1 MVACYCC
8 SSWRWWW
15 SDSLWAFSQGYDCTH
30 CHVVPSKCCCG
41 DFSLQSHRH
50 DLQKLTTVLVD
61 MYCWVTSLHNIFLS
75 NHVPCHETAG
85 LKSVSGGQSVKRPD
99 CGFAK
104 LVFNVSKS
112 AKEVC
117 PYPWA
122 ISPQKWLQDDT
133 YLTLAL
139 LFLLIRVLCF
149 LLPIVASAWKQH

>member
-1 MVACYCC
+1 M
-8 SSWRWWW
+8 
-15 SDSLWAFSQGYDCTH
+15 
-30 CHVVPSKCCCG
+30 
-41 DFSLQSHRH
+41 
-50 DLQKLTTVLVD
+50 
-61 MYCWVTSLHNIFLS
+61 
-75 NHVPCHETAG
+75 
-85 LKSVSGGQSVKRPD
+85 KRPD

-104 LVFNVSKS
+104 LVFNVNKS

-149 LLPIVASAWKQH
+149 LLPIVASVWKQR